1 MEDLNGLRVFVQVAE
16 SRSFT
21 AAAARLGLTAS
32 GVSKAIAR
40 LEQEYGQR
48 LLHRTTRRVGLSND
62 GRVFYQRCRQVLAD
76 LDEAESQLTQVSAVP
91 RGRLRVHMP
100 TAFGKKVVLPGLA
113 QRLAGLDGLMI
124 DVELGGPLPFVDL
137 AEKGLDAAVLVG
149 EVPGSA
155 LIARHLCQVRLVACA
170 SPDYLVR
177 HGEPLS
183 PQDLERHACLG
194 YSTAWRSH
202 YREWTFRTP
211 DGGAEGRSM
220 SGKLNINNAEAL
232 TEAAMAGAG
241 IAMVSDFAAW
251 EGVRTGQLRVILR
264 EFLGPP
270 IPVSLV
276 YLPTRQHS
284 PRLRW
289 LLQTLQELI
298 PSPAPWAAMTDGHQA
313 S

>member
-1 MEDLNGLRVFVQVAE
+1 MEDLNGLRVFVQVVE

-62 GRVFYQRCRQVLAD
+62 GQAFYQRCRQVLSE
-76 LDEAESQLTQVSAVP
+76 LEEAESQLTQASAVP
-91 RGRLRVHMP
+91 RGHLRVHMP

-113 QRLAGLDGLMI
+113 QRLAVLDGLKI
-124 DVELGGPLPFVDL
+124 DVELGERSIDL
-137 AEKGLDAAVLVG
+137 TEDGLDAAVRMG
-149 EVPGSA
+149 ELPDSA
-155 LIARHLCQVRLVACA
+155 LIARRLCQVRMVACA
-170 SPDYLVR
+170 SPEYLAR

-183 PQDLERHACLG
+183 PLDLEHHACLG
-194 YSTAWRSH
+194 YATAWRAH
-202 YREWTFRTP
+202 YREWTFRTT
-211 DGGAEGRSM
+211 DGDTERRSM

-232 TEAAMAGAG
+232 TDAAIAGSG
-241 IAMVSDFAAW
+241 IAMVTDFVAW
-251 EGVRTGQLRVILR
+251 EAVRSGKLRVILR

-289 LLQTLQELI
+289 LLQTLQNLI
-298 PSPAPWAAMTDGHQA
+298 PAPAPWAAMTDAPQRP
-313 S
+313 

>member
-1 MEDLNGLRVFVQVAE
+1 MDDLNGLRVFVQVAE

-21 AAAARLGLTAS
+21 VAAARLGLTAS

-62 GRVFYQRCRQVLAD
+62 GQAFYQRCRQVLTD
-76 LDEAESQLTQVSAVP
+76 LEEAESQLTQISAEP

-113 QRLAGLDGLMI
+113 QRLSGLNDLTI
-124 DVELGGPLPFVDL
+124 DVELGDPHIDL
-137 AEKGLDAAVLVG
+137 AEKGLDAAVVVG
-149 EVPGSA
+149 ELPGSA
-155 LIARHLCQVRLVACA
+155 LIARRLCQVRMVACA
-170 SPDYLVR
+170 SPDYLAR
-177 HGEPLS
+177 HGEPLN
-183 PQDLERHACLG
+183 PRELERHACLG
-194 YSTAWRSH
+194 YATAWRSH
-202 YREWTFRTP
+202 YREWTFRAP
-211 DGGAEGRSM
+211 DGGTERRSM

-232 TEAAMAGAG
+232 TDAAMAGSG
-241 IAMVSDFAAW
+241 IAMVTDFVAW
-251 EGVRTGQLRVILR
+251 EGVRSGRLRVILR

-298 PSPAPWAAMTDGHQA
+298 PSPAPWAVMTE
-313 S
+313 

>member
-1 MEDLNGLRVFVQVAE
+1 MEDLNGLRVFVQVAQA
-16 SRSFT
+16 RSFT

-48 LLHRTTRRVGLSND
+48 LLNRTTRRVGLSND
-62 GRVFYQRCRQVLAD
+62 GQAFYQRCRQVLAD
-76 LDEAESQLTQVSAVP
+76 LEEAESQLTQVSAVP

-113 QRLAGLDGLMI
+113 QRLAGLDGLKI
-124 DVELGGPLPFVDL
+124 DVELGERAIDL
-137 AEKGLDAAVLVG
+137 AEEGLDAAVHLG
-149 EVPGSA
+149 QLPDSS
-155 LIARHLCQVRLVACA
+155 LIARRLCEVRLVACA
-170 SPDYLVR
+170 SPEYLAR
-177 HGEPLS
+177 HGEPLN

-194 YSTAWRSH
+194 YATAWRSH

-211 DGGAEGRSM
+211 DGATERRSM

-232 TEAAMAGAG
+232 TDAAIAGSG
-241 IAMVSDFAAW
+241 IAMVTDFVAW
-251 EGVRTGQLRVILR
+251 EAVRSGKLRVILR

-289 LLQTLQELI
+289 LLHTLQDLI
-298 PSPAPWAAMTDGHQA
+298 PSPAPWATMTDTPQTP
-313 S
+313 

>member
-1 MEDLNGLRVFVQVAE
+1 MDDLNGLRVFVQVAE

-21 AAAARLGLTAS
+21 AAAAQLGLTAS

-62 GRVFYQRCRQVLAD
+62 GQVFYQRCRQVLSD
-76 LDEAESQLTQVSAVP
+76 LEEAESQLTQVSAVP
-91 RGRLRVHMP
+91 RGRLRVHIP

-113 QRLAGLDGLMI
+113 QRLAGLDNLAI
-124 DVELGGPLPFVDL
+124 DVELGEPYIDV
-137 AEKGLDAAVLVG
+137 AEKGLDAAVVVG
-149 EVPGSA
+149 ELPDSVV
-155 LIARHLCQVRLVACA
+155 IARRLCQVRMVACA
-170 SPDYLVR
+170 SPDYLAR

-183 PQDLERHACLG
+183 PQDLAHHACLG
-194 YSTAWRSH
+194 YATAWRSH

-211 DGGAEGRSM
+211 DGHTEGHSI
-220 SGKLNINNAEAL
+220 SGKLNINDAEAL
-232 TEAAMAGAG
+232 TDAAKAGSG
-241 IAMVSDFAAW
+241 IAMVTDLVAW
-251 EGVRTGQLRVILR
+251 EGVRSGQLRVILR
-264 EFLGPP
+264 EFRGPP

-298 PSPAPWAAMTDGHQA
+298 PSPAPWAAMTD
-313 S
+313 

>member
-1 MEDLNGLRVFVQVAE
+1 MDDLNGLRVFVQVAE

-48 LLHRTTRRVGLSND
+48 LLHRTTRRVGLSDD
-62 GRVFYQRCRQVLAD
+62 GQVFYQRCRQVLAD

-100 TAFGKKVVLPGLA
+100 TAFGKKVLLPGLA
-113 QRLAGLDGLMI
+113 QRLAELDGLMI
-124 DVELGGPLPFVDL
+124 DVELGGPLPFIDL

-149 EVPGSA
+149 ELPGSA
-155 LIARHLCQVRLVACA
+155 LIARRLCQVRLVACA
-170 SPDYLVR
+170 SPDYLAR

-183 PQDLERHACLG
+183 PQDLDRHACLG
-194 YSTAWRSH
+194 YATAWRSH

-211 DGGAEGRSM
+211 DGGTEGRSI
-220 SGKLNINNAEAL
+220 SGKLNINKAEAL
-232 TEAAMAGAG
+232 IEAATAGEG
-241 IAMVSDFAAW
+241 NAMVSDFAAG
-251 EGVRTGQLRVILR
+251 EGVRSGKLRVILR

-289 LLQTLQELI
+289 LLQTLQDLI
-298 PSPAPWAAMTDGHQA
+298 ASPAPWAAMA
-313 S
+313 SVPRMP